1 MTNQVLF
8 FGFFFNCSR
17 FSVFYPISMFQIV
30 MFALISKTVI
40 FSICCRPVAE
50 GQGSNVGGIP
60 ASIVVSLP
68 TAPPLPP
75 MPLARQNNSLSS
87 RKPGVLP
94 ANLEEMKVLGWILN
108 CMKRLNPV
116 VVTAGADIKASWIKT
131 GSCCVATADTAESFS
146 NRLLSVA
153 MVDYRTHWTRV
164 QISTWMV
171 HRHRCT
177 LFPWLYSSQF
187 RLKRRNLRE
196 ENGVKK
202 ICAKCHRCG
211 REKGKTRFLA
221 AVSIFHP

>member
-8 FGFFFNCSR
+8 FGGFFNCSR
-17 FSVFYPISMFQIV
+17 FSMFYPISMFQIV
-30 MFALISKTVI
+30 MFAPISITVI

-50 GQGSNVGGIP
+50 GQSSNVGGIP

-164 QISTWMV
+164 QI
-171 HRHRCT
+171 
-177 LFPWLYSSQF
+177 
-187 RLKRRNLRE
+187 
-196 ENGVKK
+196 
-202 ICAKCHRCG
+202 
-211 REKGKTRFLA
+211 
-221 AVSIFHP
+221 